1 MQVLFVHGLGRSPLC
16 GSAVLRRMRA
26 EGWRTSN
33 FGYLAALERLDGI
46 VDRLATTLRRLAR
59 RGDYVLVGH
68 SLGGVLL
75 RMALNRLPE
84 DVRQPCQLVLIASPV
99 RDSRLARWSRS
110 QRLYRMFSSDSGAL
124 LASASRMKAIGAPR
138 VPTLCIIGTR
148 GDQRTWQAFGGQV
161 NDGVLARSEVAPW
174 WPSERVEI
182 EDGHLGLPSNP
193 QVVEMLAE
201 HLLAVCEPG

>member
-16 GSAVLRRMRA
+16 GSALLRRLRA

-46 VDRLATTLRRLAR
+46 VDRLASNLRRLAR
-59 RGDYVLVGH
+59 RGDYVLIGH

-75 RMALNRLPE
+75 RMALNRLPS
-84 DVRQPCQLVLIASPV
+84 DVRQPCQLVLLASPV

-124 LASASRMKAIGAPR
+124 LASAAKMKAIGTPT
-138 VPTLCIIGTR
+138 VPTLSIIGTR
-148 GDQRTWQAFGGQV
+148 GDSRTRQAFAGQV
-161 NDGVLARSEVAPW
+161 NDGVLSRAEVMPW
-174 WPSERVEI
+174 WSCDVVEV
-182 EDGHLGLPSNP
+182 EDGHLGLPSNA
-193 QVVEMLAE
+193 QVVELVAE
-201 HLLAVCEPG
+201 HLLAVCEPS